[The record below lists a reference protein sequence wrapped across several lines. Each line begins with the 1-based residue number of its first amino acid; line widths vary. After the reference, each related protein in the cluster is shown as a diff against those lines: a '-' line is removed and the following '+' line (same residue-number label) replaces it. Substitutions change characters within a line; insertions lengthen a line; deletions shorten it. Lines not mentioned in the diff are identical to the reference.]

1 MMTKTATLD
10 YLIFGK
16 LTPHANMDADIH
28 DFSYDEIAEH
38 LKQRLQLDFYA
49 ETVELHQLDQYIF
62 LNSSHWRDGDFVQH
76 VPRSKETV
84 IAHVSVDPVMIVPLI
99 LHDGQEHD
107 LQDLVIVVTNG
118 RHNFKSF
125 NSVTRFA
132 RIPEPIA
139 QLTELPS
146 LINHI
151 NTMYQKQVFRLN
163 LILDAGLLNGQL
175 DIKQLSYL
183 KTNFRQNFGETN
195 CRLFVTNSRG
205 KLGDEG
211 KAITPF
217 TANHHE
223 ISANNFINWL
233 YDTEFEP
240 TASDRMHE
248 ISLDKLMPYYSA
260 PGLKGRSVVF
270 LDSLDKIDDNKAE
283 QYLKEINTQQQSQS
297 QNDEVDSIE
306 STKELLKTKIAKDS
320 ALDSAI
326 NAAKVEKSLKDSITE
341 PANNE
346 EYIQK
351 RDAEMAREAKQALN
365 SLARKRQEAKTR
377 PMVSDDSYTSN
388 DSPSDVIKRH
398 MSASNVF
405 NSRVQIINAGTKS
418 TKTEKK
424 EE

>member
-1 MMTKTATLD
+1 MTKTATLD

-16 LTPHANMDADIH
+16 LTPNVNMEADIH

-38 LKQRLQLDFYA
+38 LKRRLQLDFYA

-84 IAHVSVDPVMIVPLI
+84 IAHVSVNPVMIVPPI
-99 LHDGQEHD
+99 LHGDQKYD
-107 LQDLVIVVTNG
+107 LQDLTIVVTNG
-118 RHNFKSF
+118 KHNFKSF

-151 NTMYQKQVFRLN
+151 NAMYQKQVFRLN
-163 LILDAGLLNGQL
+163 LVLDAGLLSGQL

-195 CRLFVTNSRG
+195 CRLFVTNSRS
-205 KLGDEG
+205 KLGDKG

-233 YDTEFEP
+233 YDNAFEP
-240 TASDRMHE
+240 TTSDRMHE
-248 ISLDKLMPYYSA
+248 IDLDELMTYYPA
-260 PGLKGRSVVF
+260 PELKGRSVVF

-283 QYLKEINTQQQSQS
+283 QYLKEINAQHPSEHQDDKT
-297 QNDEVDSIE
+297 DSIDH
-306 STKELLKTKIAKDS
+306 TKEILNSKIAKDS

-326 NAAKVEKSLKDSITE
+326 NAAKNEKGLKDSIIKPT
-341 PANNE
+341 NNE
-346 EYIQK
+346 KYVQK
-351 RDAEMAREAKQALN
+351 RDAEMAQEAQRALN

-418 TKTEKK
+418 AKTEKK
-424 EE
+424 ED